1 MRLIGLA
8 GVLVLSQF
16 LAPIA
21 AETQPGG
28 PGFDSGHEAA
38 FQYSSGGGLRLAP
51 RNVIG

>member
-28 PGFDSGHEAA
+28 PGLTAATSGVPILVWR
-38 FQYSSGGGLRLAP
+38 SLRLAP
-51 RNVIG
+51 RSVIG

>member
-21 AETQPGG
+21 AETSP
-28 PGFDSGHEAA
+28 A
-38 FQYSSGGGLRLAP
+38 GL
-51 RNVIG
+51 G